1 MSGCACLGALS
12 AGVLL
17 QGCMATKALNATI
30 NADQITL
37 SKSEFESKKGF
48 FKYLIVRND
57 ALQYPIY
64 LFRFSELEYSALYLR
79 CTHQGNELN
88 AYGDKLVCSA
98 HGSEFDNRGEV
109 TTGPATEPL
118 HLFPVKITNDD
129 LIISI
134 TYS

>member
-1 MSGCACLGALS
+1 MSGCASLGALS

-64 LFRFSELEYSALYLR
+64 LL
-79 CTHQGNELN
+79 
-88 AYGDKLVCSA
+88 
-98 HGSEFDNRGEV
+98 
-109 TTGPATEPL
+109 
-118 HLFPVKITNDD
+118 
-129 LIISI
+129 
-134 TYS
+134 